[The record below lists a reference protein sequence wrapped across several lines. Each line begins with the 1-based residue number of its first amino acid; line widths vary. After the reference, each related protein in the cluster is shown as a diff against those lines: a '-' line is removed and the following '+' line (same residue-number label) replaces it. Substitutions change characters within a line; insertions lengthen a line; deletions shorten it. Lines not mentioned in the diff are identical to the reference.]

1 MASRI
6 TVSSETASEK
16 HIKAVFTLQGTY
28 PARCPSSLDSQ
39 AGSLEGPSVGNV
51 DVHVGR
57 EELCFLVGP
66 LCGHLQ
72 IKTAFQN
79 KNGL

>member
-1 MASRI
+1 MYI
-6 TVSSETASEK
+6 TGQILCKVSLKSGFPGWVSGRP
-16 HIKAVFTLQGTY
+16 LM
-28 PARCPSSLDSQ
+28 
-39 AGSLEGPSVGNV
+39 GNV
-51 DVHVGR
+51 DVCVGR